1 MGTTDRKFITRCFD
15 LALKG
20 KGTVSP
26 NPMVGC
32 VIVKNGR
39 IVGEGYHRRFGGAH
53 AEVEALKRAGLKA
66 HRAALYVN
74 LEPCSHH
81 GKTPPCVD
89 AIIRSGIK
97 RVVTSCIDPNRL
109 VAGKGIRALRQ
120 AGISVRVG
128 ILAEEAEALN
138 EKYFYFM
145 RKKVPFVGLKIAQTL
160 DGRSADARGQSKWIT
175 SPAARAAGH
184 SIRSEYDAILVGAGT
199 VRKDNPQLTVRLA
212 RGRNP
217 VRVIL
222 DPRLSVDSASEIF
235 RTRSAET
242 LLLTS
247 AGAMTKRRTMVRTL
261 TRKGVRI
268 LGLDDEKT
276 FDLHI
281 VLRILSALGVSSVLV
296 EGGPATAS
304 QFLELSLVQRVHWF
318 IAPKLL
324 GGGKSPFTRSQPLQL
339 SRSIV
344 LRDYSLSSI
353 GTDILVEGKPWFR

>member
-199 VRKDNPQLTVRLA
+199 VRKDNP
-212 RGRNP
+212 N
-217 VRVIL
+217 
-222 DPRLSVDSASEIF
+222 
-235 RTRSAET
+235 
-242 LLLTS
+242 
-247 AGAMTKRRTMVRTL
+247 
-261 TRKGVRI
+261 
-268 LGLDDEKT
+268 
-276 FDLHI
+276 
-281 VLRILSALGVSSVLV
+281 
-296 EGGPATAS
+296 
-304 QFLELSLVQRVHWF
+304 
-318 IAPKLL
+318 
-324 GGGKSPFTRSQPLQL
+324 
-339 SRSIV
+339 
-344 LRDYSLSSI
+344 
-353 GTDILVEGKPWFR
+353 